1 MWFICTSIVYIR
13 LVWFLVRDFVPLFRS
28 FLDWFQSIQTRRCH
42 CLRLKNVLMF
52 PTSSY
57 SAGKRTFQWMLLNNI
72 LWMAPDH
79 QAVYLKVTITHY
91 HFPYWIHV
99 QCKNRYTHISHLRRR
114 ISIVIYYSTIM
125 SFHHIRSRECAKY
138 EAVIIILFN
147 NVSVWFLVTRFSPG
161 TGRSPAPGQSS
172 VQNGRGLAVFVS
184 LAG

>member
-1 MWFICTSIVYIR
+1 MNNLTWPTPDAVHYFSWPTLFNVSKNSDPPQFFIAHPYVY
-13 LVWFLVRDFVPLFRS
+13 FMTGP
-28 FLDWFQSIQTRRCH
+28 
-42 CLRLKNVLMF
+42 
-52 PTSSY
+52 
-57 SAGKRTFQWMLLNNI
+57 LLNNI

-91 HFPYWIHV
+91 HVPYWIHV
-99 QCKNRYTHISHLRRR
+99 QCKNHHTYISHLRRR
-114 ISIVIYYSTIM
+114 INIFIYYSTIM

-138 EAVIIILFN
+138 EAVSIIILFN

-161 TGRSPAPGQSS
+161 TGHSPAPGQSS